1 MARRDLLP
9 LIRLSVVELRGHPG
23 QSPLKVGEHELERF
37 GPLLLRVELGFD
49 GVRATAAACVL
60 DLPFL
65 HIHPD
70 FGNNSQV
77 LYIRLHLTKQ
87 VEITCMEG
95 RIQCLL
101 SPPPL

>member
-1 MARRDLLP
+1 MLFWYLRFMWNPFEMARRNLLP
-9 LIRLSVVELRGHPG
+9 PSRLSVVELRGDPG

-49 GVRATAAACVL
+49 GVRATAATRVL

-70 FGNNSQV
+70 V
-77 LYIRLHLTKQ
+77 
-87 VEITCMEG
+87 
-95 RIQCLL
+95 
-101 SPPPL
+101 

>member
-1 MARRDLLP
+1 MSFWYLRSHGIRLKLP
-9 LIRLSVVELRGHPG
+9 AGICCHCPRLSVVELRGDPG

-49 GVRATAAACVL
+49 RVRATTATRVL

-70 FGNNSQV
+70 V
-77 LYIRLHLTKQ
+77 
-87 VEITCMEG
+87 
-95 RIQCLL
+95 
-101 SPPPL
+101 

>member
-1 MARRDLLP
+1 MFFWYLGFTWNPFEVGRRTLLS
-9 LIRLSVVELRGHPG
+9 LSLLSVVELRGDPG

-49 GVRATAAACVL
+49 RVRATAAARVL

-70 FGNNSQV
+70 
-77 LYIRLHLTKQ
+77 T
-87 VEITCMEG
+87 
-95 RIQCLL
+95 
-101 SPPPL
+101 

>member
-1 MARRDLLP
+1 MARRSLRP
-9 LIRLSVVELRGHPG
+9 LSSLSVVELRSDPG
-23 QSPLKVGEHELERF
+23 QAPLQVSEHELERF

-49 GVRATAAACVL
+49 GVRAAAAAGVL

-70 FGNNSQV
+70 IGNNGQV
-77 LYIRLHLTKQ
+77 PCICMHPTEQ
-87 VEITCMEG
+87 VEITCTGG